1 MSLPPL
7 NGLRAF
13 EAAARTGSY
22 VAAGRELNVSPS
34 AVSRLVRLLEERLG
48 VRLFRRLPN
57 GLALSERGAAYLAE
71 VTAAFARIGEATARL
86 TAGPRR
92 ALVLGAGP
100 TLAMRWLIP
109 RLTAFHAAEPEIDVR
124 LSTAI
129 AGAEP
134 MRPDWD
140 AAIRLGDGA
149 WPGLDAHFLFTAD
162 LFPVCAPQLAAGLQT
177 VDDLKRVPILQAA
190 SAAGDWRLWAAA
202 AGVDLDFGRAVQF
215 DYPAFALQAAL
226 DGLGV
231 AIARG
236 PFVADDLAA
245 GRLVRPFALSVPNGR
260 GWYLIHRPEA
270 ADDAALAAFRAWVS
284 EAARPGASSEEADAG
299 SSIR

>member
-1 MSLPPL
+1 MPLPPL

-22 VAAGRELNVSPS
+22 VAAGRELNVAPS
-34 AVSRLVRLLEERLG
+34 AVGRLVRLLGEGLG
-48 VRLFRRLPN
+48 GRLFRRLPN
-57 GLALSERGAAYLAE
+57 ALALSERGAAYLAE
-71 VTAAFARIGEATARL
+71 VTAAFARIGEATQRL

-92 ALVLGAGP
+92 ALVVGAGP

-149 WPGLDAHFLFTAD
+149 WPGFPAHFLFTAD
-162 LFPVCAPQLAAGLQT
+162 LFPVCAPDLAAGLKT
-177 VDDLKRVPILQAA
+177 MDDLKRVPILQAA
-190 SAAGDWRLWAAA
+190 SAAGDWRLWTQA
-202 AGVDLDFGRAVQF
+202 AGVELDLGRAVQF

-270 ADDAALAAFRAWVS
+270 ADDAALAAFRTWVT
-284 EAARPGASSEEADAG
+284 EAARLKS
-299 SSIR
+299 